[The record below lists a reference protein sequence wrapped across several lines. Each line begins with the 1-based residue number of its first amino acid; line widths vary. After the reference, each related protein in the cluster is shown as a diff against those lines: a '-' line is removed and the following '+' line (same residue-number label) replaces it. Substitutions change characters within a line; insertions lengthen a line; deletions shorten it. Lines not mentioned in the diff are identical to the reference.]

1 MANKRLVNQY
11 KAMYQ
16 QINQITP
23 QVYAALSLAL
33 NRFHGWEYEQIAEL
47 IEESQIIWQEC
58 VDSEVNMIKMCE
70 EETGIE
76 VLRRTTERME

>member
-23 QVYAALSLAL
+23 QVYAGIALAL

-58 VDSEVNMIKMCE
+58 VDSGVDMIKMCE
-70 EETGIE
+70 DETGIDIQRKVNE
-76 VLRRTTERME
+76 

>member
-47 IEESQIIWQEC
+47 IEESQIIWQ
-58 VDSEVNMIKMCE
+58 
-70 EETGIE
+70 
-76 VLRRTTERME
+76 

>member
-33 NRFHGWEYEQIAEL
+33 NRFHG
-47 IEESQIIWQEC
+47 
-58 VDSEVNMIKMCE
+58 
-70 EETGIE
+70 
-76 VLRRTTERME
+76 

>member
-11 KAMYQ
+11 KAMYK

-23 QVYAALSLAL
+23 QVYAGISLAL
-33 NRFHGWEYEQIAEL
+33 HRKHGWGYNRINDLFA
-47 IEESQIIWQEC
+47 ESQIIWQEC
-58 VDSEVNMIKMCE
+58 VDSEVDMIKMCE